1 MKRSKP
7 LKQRNK
13 VFCAAACCALVLT
26 PWGKIPG
33 MISSDVGGY
42 YISDGGLST
51 GYKVLKVDG
60 SGYGQM
66 YSFDAMHNGILNAYP
81 FKYSSTFLTITLD
94 FAGAGQAVLSEGWL
108 GLEGR
113 LHCSRGSCGGLGTVS
128 RVGESET
135 DLPEAFQRAL
145 SKTIY

>member
-1 MKRSKP
+1 M
-7 LKQRNK
+7 KQRNK
-13 VFCAAACCALVLT
+13 VFCVAACCALVLT
-26 PWGKIPG
+26 PWEKIPEL
-33 MISSDVGGY
+33 MSSEVSGY

-51 GYKVLKVDG
+51 GYKVLKIDS
-60 SGYGQM
+60 SGYGKM
-66 YSFDAMHNGILNAYP
+66 YSYDAMHHGILNAYL

-94 FAGAGQAVLSEGWL
+94 FAGGGQAVLSEGWL

-135 DLPEAFQRAL
+135 NLPEAFQRAL
-145 SKTIY
+145 SIIKN